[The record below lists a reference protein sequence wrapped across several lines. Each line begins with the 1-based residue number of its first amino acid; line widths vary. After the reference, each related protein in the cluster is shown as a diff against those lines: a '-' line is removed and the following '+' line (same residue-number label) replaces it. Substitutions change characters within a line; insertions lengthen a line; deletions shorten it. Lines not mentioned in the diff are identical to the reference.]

1 MDMSGKFCIELPKV
15 KKVAVAYSGGLDS
28 TLCLKLLPEYY
39 GAEEVLAVTV
49 NVGLTEEEKELCRSK
64 AELLGVPWILIDA
77 EREFVDKFITRAIY
91 ANSSYEGYPVATSMT
106 RQLIARKVA
115 EFAVQNGCDAICE
128 GSTGK
133 GNDQFRMHNV
143 FSLFAPDCTVILPVR
158 DFDFTRED
166 EKKLSEQYG
175 IPYKAGIG
183 DDLTMWCRSIGS
195 GEVSNLKMM
204 IPQEDYIWYKFPQNA
219 PDEPRRL
226 TVEFKEGLPVRV
238 DDKTDLAEIIHYL
251 NKVCGEHAIGKIDM
265 FEDGIIG
272 LKSREVYEAPAAIF
286 ILTLHKDAEQLCLT
300 KEQIQFK
307 PEVERLWAYMVYH
320 GGWYHPVTEDCAAFL
335 QSSQWAVNA
344 LYEVEIYK
352 GNINILSRE
361 SDTRLFRPE
370 LRAIVERPKEPGEV
384 RIEWKQPESG
394 PMVKIAGFP
403 YQILGHR
410 GLPYA

>member
-1 MDMSGKFCIELPKV
+1 MDLSGKYTIQIPKV
-15 KKVAVAYSGGLDS
+15 KKCAVAYSGGLDS
-28 TLCLKLLPEYY
+28 ALALKLLPDYY
-39 GAEEVLAVTV
+39 GVEEVLACTV
-49 NVGLTEEEKELCRSK
+49 NVGLTDDEVEMCRSK
-64 AELLGVPWILIDA
+64 AELLGVPWHYMECED
-77 EREFVDKFITRAIY
+77 EFVNNCITKAIY

-115 EFAVQNGCDAICE
+115 EFAVAQGCDSICE

-143 FSLFAPDCTVILPVR
+143 FSLFAPDLTVIVPVR
-158 DFDFTRED
+158 DFDFTREE

-195 GEVSNLKMM
+195 GEVSNLKMV
-204 IPQEDYIWYKFPQNA
+204 IPEDDYIWYKFPQNA
-219 PDEPRRL
+219 PDEPRKMEI
-226 TVEFKEGLPVRV
+226 VFEKGLPARV
-238 DDKTDLAEIIHYL
+238 DDVTGLANIIHYL
-251 NKVCGEHAIGKIDM
+251 NKVAGENAIGKIDM

-272 LKSREVYEAPAAIF
+272 LKSREVYEAPAAKVLLSI
-286 ILTLHKDAEQLCLT
+286 HKDMEQLCLT

-307 PEVERLWAYMVYH
+307 PEIERQWAYMVYH
-320 GGWYHPVTEDCAAFL
+320 GGWYHPIKADCDAYLAA
-335 QSSQWAVNA
+335 SQWAVNA
-344 LYEVEIYK
+344 KYEIELYK

-370 LRAIVERPKEPGEV
+370 LRAIVEREKEPGEV

-394 PMVKIAGFP
+394 PAVKIAGFQ

-410 GLPYA
+410 GLLG